1 MEKYNLTTFHI
12 FNPNN
17 LKYILKCFDV
27 DREYQFENTEKKN
40 LISYN
45 FFSTNLTI
53 VLNVDDKNKTYQF
66 KLNGK
71 TAIYLFIDSFLNQYN
86 IDFRVKNKLINDLSI
101 KLNLK
106 QIKEELLIEDNFNNL
121 NINNFF
127 LINIDLNFDIWVH
140 LYESKYDNFSDKLL
154 KNKRIR
160 YYEEKREKIKYI
172 IDDKLSKDLLFC
184 LTYDN
189 SHLLTIHDK
198 NSENRIITKNQPINL
213 KTNLFEEILVKIQN
227 LEEKIKTE
235 ITTKEL
241 NNEINAQLNDYNI
254 ENIEEKILNNI
265 IELDESLFKEDNF
278 KESINYFYLY
288 EANIIYKSI
297 INILNEKKINQNLN
311 LSQKKKN
318 IISLILNKFSYFHDY
333 IESFLTNNIPNNIK
347 LNKKIENITFKE
359 KIKKL
364 STIFTIM
371 YQSPFFDK
379 ESIIQFLNISEN
391 PRNVYTQIK
400 QLFFKIIDESKS
412 YSSIINGIEILF
424 SKISKN
430 LNVESKNY
438 NEDSFIIEVQS
449 LEQLKMKIKN
459 FYPNDFVTYFNLND
473 KSIGIYDIMSDSI
486 IFNEAHYL
494 ENKYLLNYNK
504 KFDETKLYE
513 KLNLIING
521 TFEENNKK
529 NKKLYN
535 KIIFRGLLVI
545 LHQSY
550 GHQIIQ
556 KNNNFKISTPT
567 KFYFDGN
574 FINDRDAGQIL
585 EFFISDNPNN
595 INSIKTIDADVNP
608 LLDYKLYLD
617 NFDEFWNIFD
627 KIFDNLDNDSDF
639 ELSDDYSEKEKDFI
653 SSINKIYKLYYSSIN
668 FKYDKRKTFK
678 YQKINQKNRRNNLRF
693 KI

>member
-1 MEKYNLTTFHI
+1 MKQYNLTTIHI
-12 FNPNN
+12 FNPNH
-17 LKYILKCFDV
+17 LKYILKCFDE
-27 DREYQFENTEKKN
+27 DKEYHIENTEIKN
-40 LISYN
+40 IISYN
-45 FFSTNLTI
+45 ISSQNLI
-53 VLNVDDKNKTYQF
+53 IRLSVGDKNQTYQL

-71 TAIYLFIDSFLNQYN
+71 TAIYLFIDSLLEKYN

-106 QIKEELLIEDNFNNL
+106 QTKEELLIEDNFNNL
-121 NINNFF
+121 NINKFF
-127 LINIDLNFDIWVH
+127 LINIDLNFDIWIH
-140 LYESKYDNFSDKLL
+140 LYETKYDSFSDKPL
-154 KNKRIR
+154 NEKRIR
-160 YYEEKREKIKYI
+160 YNEEKREKIKYNI
-172 IDDKLSKDLLFC
+172 SENLSKDLLFC

-189 SHLLTIHDK
+189 SYLLTIHDK
-198 NSENRIITKNQPINL
+198 NSENPIITKQQHIIFQN
-213 KTNLFEEILVKIQN
+213 NLFEEILVKIKN
-227 LEEKIKTE
+227 IEEKIKTE

-241 NNEINAQLNDYNI
+241 NKEINKQLKDYNI
-254 ENIEEKILNNI
+254 EKIEDIILNNI
-265 IELDESLFKEDNF
+265 IELDENSFNEDNF

-297 INILNEKKINQNLN
+297 IIILNEKHINQNLHV
-311 LSQKKKN
+311 SQKKKN
-318 IISLILNKFSYFHDY
+318 IISLILKKFSYFHEY
-333 IESFLTNNIPNNIK
+333 VQSFLTNNIPNNIK
-347 LNKKIENITFKE
+347 LNKKNENITFQE

-364 STIFTIM
+364 STILTII
-371 YQSPFFDK
+371 YQSPFYDK
-379 ESIIQFLNISEN
+379 DSIIQFLTIPEN
-391 PRNVYTQIK
+391 PKNVYSQIK

-449 LEQLKMKIKN
+449 LEQLKMKIKS
-459 FYPNDFVTYFNLND
+459 FYPNYFVTYFNVND

-504 KFDETKLYE
+504 KVDGKKLYE
-513 KLNLIING
+513 NLNLIING
-521 TFEENNKK
+521 TFEENKSNKK
-529 NKKLYN
+529 IYN
-535 KIIFRGLLVI
+535 KIILRGLLII
-545 LHQSY
+545 LHESY

-556 KNNNFKISTPT
+556 RNNNFKVSTPT

-574 FINDRDAGQIL
+574 FITDRDAGQIL

-595 INSIKTIDADVNP
+595 INSIKTIDADVSP

-617 NFDEFWNIFD
+617 NFNEFWNIFD
-627 KIFDNLDNDSDF
+627 RIFDNLGNDSDF
-639 ELSDDYSEKEKDFI
+639 ELSDDYSENEKDYI
-653 SSINKIYKLYYSSIN
+653 SSVNKIYKLYYSSIN
-668 FKYDKRKTFK
+668 FKYDKRKKFK
-678 YQKINQKNRRNNLRF
+678 YQKINQNKINNLRF

>member
-1 MEKYNLTTFHI
+1 MKQYNLTTIHI

-17 LKYILKCFDV
+17 LKYILKFFDK
-27 DREYQFENTEKKN
+27 DKEYHIENTEIKN
-40 LISYN
+40 IISYN
-45 FFSTNLTI
+45 ISSQNLI
-53 VLNVDDKNKTYQF
+53 IRLSVGDKNQTYQL

-71 TAIYLFIDSFLNQYN
+71 TAIYLFIDSLLEKYN
-86 IDFRVKNKLINDLSI
+86 IDFRVKNKLVNDLSI

-106 QIKEELLIEDNFNNL
+106 QTKEELLIEDNFNNL
-121 NINNFF
+121 NINKFF
-127 LINIDLNFDIWVH
+127 LINIDLNFDIWIH
-140 LYESKYDNFSDKLL
+140 LYETKYNSFSDKPL
-154 KNKRIR
+154 NEKRIR
-160 YYEEKREKIKYI
+160 YNEEKREKIKYNI
-172 IDDKLSKDLLFC
+172 SENLSKDLLFC

-189 SHLLTIHDK
+189 SYLLTIHDK
-198 NSENRIITKNQPINL
+198 NSENPIITKKQHINSQN
-213 KTNLFEEILVKIQN
+213 NLFEEISVKIKN

-241 NNEINAQLNDYNI
+241 NNEINKQLKDYNI
-254 ENIEEKILNNI
+254 EKIEDIILNNI
-265 IELDESLFKEDNF
+265 IELDENSFNEDNF

-297 INILNEKKINQNLN
+297 INILNEKNINQNLHI
-311 LSQKKKN
+311 SQKKKN
-318 IISLILNKFSYFHDY
+318 IISLILKKFSFFHEY
-333 IESFLTNNIPNNIK
+333 VQSFLTNNIPNNIK
-347 LNKKIENITFKE
+347 LNKKNENITFQE

-364 STIFTIM
+364 STILTII
-371 YQSPFFDK
+371 YQSPFYDK
-379 ESIIQFLNISEN
+379 DSIIQFLTVPEN
-391 PRNVYTQIK
+391 PKNVYSQIK

-430 LNVESKNY
+430 LNVKSKNY
-438 NEDSFIIEVQS
+438 NEDCFIIEDQT
-449 LEQLKMKIKN
+449 LEQLKMKIKS
-459 FYPNDFVTYFNLND
+459 FYPNYFVTYFNVND

-504 KFDETKLYE
+504 KVDGKKLYE

-521 TFEENNKK
+521 TFEENKNNKK
-529 NKKLYN
+529 IYN
-535 KIIFRGLLVI
+535 KIILRGLLII
-545 LHQSY
+545 LHESY

-556 KNNNFKISTPT
+556 RNNNFKVSTPT

-574 FINDRDAGQIL
+574 FITDRDAGQIL

-595 INSIKTIDADVNP
+595 INSIKTIDADVSP

-617 NFDEFWNIFD
+617 NFNEFWNIFD
-627 KIFDNLDNDSDF
+627 RIFDNLGNDSDF
-639 ELSDDYSEKEKDFI
+639 ELSDDYSENEKDYI
-653 SSINKIYKLYYSSIN
+653 SSVNKIYKLYYSSIN
-668 FKYDKRKTFK
+668 FKYDKRKKFK
-678 YQKINQKNRRNNLRF
+678 YQKINQNKINNLRF

>member
-40 LISYN
+40 VISYN

-53 VLNVDDKNKTYQF
+53 VLNVGDKNKTYQF
-66 KLNGK
+66 ELNGK

-154 KNKRIR
+154 NDKRIR
-160 YYEEKREKIKYI
+160 YSEEKREKIKYK
-172 IDDKLSKDLLFC
+172 IDDKLSKDFLFC

-189 SHLLTIHDK
+189 SNLLTIHDK
-198 NSENRIITKNQPINL
+198 NSENRIITKNQHINL
-213 KTNLFEEILVKIQN
+213 KNNLFEEILVKIQN
-227 LEEKIKTE
+227 LEEKIKNI

-241 NNEINAQLNDYNI
+241 NNEINAQLKDYNI
-254 ENIEEKILNNI
+254 ENIEDKILNNI

-318 IISLILNKFSYFHDY
+318 IISLILKKFSYFHDY
-333 IESFLTNNIPNNIK
+333 VESFLTNNIPNNIK

-364 STIFTIM
+364 STIFTII

-438 NEDSFIIEVQS
+438 NEDSFIIGVQS

-504 KFDETKLYE
+504 TFDEKKLYE

-535 KIIFRGLLVI
+535 RIIFRGLLVI
-545 LHQSY
+545 LNESY

-556 KNNNFKISTPT
+556 KNNNFK
-567 KFYFDGN
+567 
-574 FINDRDAGQIL
+574 
-585 EFFISDNPNN
+585 N
-595 INSIKTIDADVNP
+595 INS
-608 LLDYKLYLD
+608 
-617 NFDEFWNIFD
+617 
-627 KIFDNLDNDSDF
+627 
-639 ELSDDYSEKEKDFI
+639 
-653 SSINKIYKLYYSSIN
+653 NKIL
-668 FKYDKRKTFK
+668 F
-678 YQKINQKNRRNNLRF
+678 
-693 KI
+693 